1 MTKSLNKEKFREE
14 IHQEVEDVAY
24 MDPFKLDFIR
34 LLLSIGT
41 KYTIVSSV
49 TKLNNALKL
58 LQIIFKSSLVIFATP
73 CTFKSN
79 FS

>member
-34 LLLSIGT
+34 LLLAIGT

-49 TKLNNALKL
+49 AKLNNV
-58 LQIIFKSSLVIFATP
+58 FK
-73 CTFKSN
+73 
-79 FS
+79 